1 MKPEQR
7 AALGAL
13 ALMGSATLVTL
24 VVGILLLV

>member
-13 ALMGSATLVTL
+13 ALMASATLVTL